1 MKKSLAITIIS
12 ILAVAAIALGVLYYT
27 NNDQKTKEIANLNEN
42 VAQRDGQIDTLNK
55 LVETKNN
62 EIGSLSADVADKAG
76 QIETL
81 NADVEDKAG
90 QIEKLNADIAD
101 KAGQIETLNADVADK
116 AGQIDALNADIAGKA
131 GQIETLN
138 ADVADK
144 AGQIE
149 KLNADVA
156 DKAGQIETLNAD
168 VADKAGQIET
178 LNADVAD
185 KTGQIEALNADVTD
199 KAGQIEALNADVA
212 DKAGQIETLNASV
225 ADKASQIEKMAS
237 DIAEK
242 DTQIT
247 GLKAS
252 VDEKEKKIEDL
263 NATISDQKKK
273 LDYDHMSEPDLNEVV
288 KQITPP
294 LEAFGYSVLIRN
306 FSKSSTPT
314 EQESNTTEQQFLA
327 DLNKGLEDRWML
339 SDNTQSDNFT
349 DQQQIEFYQTLV
361 NAELGYLSK
370 YTDLNFEDTVLA
382 DYAHTYIT
390 ALQDQFIAI
399 TEYYGKDD
407 ATYEQYWSN
416 AYQTRTQMLYWI
428 NRKYGL
434 NISDK
439 YKQTLNEML
448 ATGAYIDHYKS
459 VDNSIKTQLEA
470 IELNV
475 IDRNDYSITVQAPSI
490 KNDTAYG
497 IESLSVKILTYDAN
511 NNMLEDTYLN
521 SSSSIK
527 SGNKIDLGTGY
538 ISKQFDHY
546 ELHYEFYI
554 SGTISGQNYYDGFKG
569 NVTPKE
575 QFGWNG
581 SIIKNGKLAA
591 GQPIYIIENLIQG
604 WDYSKSWGQTLYVP
618 YLKFSVKNTGDKVGE
633 KVTIKVTFID
643 QAKNEVWNEK
653 TDYLIGSSDAPLQ
666 PGYSKKAFI
675 YSSVGYETVP
685 FTLPALTAEI
695 YINNTLIQTVE
706 IKK

>member
-90 QIEKLNADIAD
+90 QIEKLNADIAG

-116 AGQIDALNADIAGKA
+116 AGQIDELNADIAGKA

-156 DKAGQIETLNAD
+156 DKAGQIEALNAD

-178 LNADVAD
+178 LNADV
-185 KTGQIEALNADVTD
+185 TD
-199 KAGQIEALNADVA
+199 KAGQIETLNADVA
-212 DKAGQIETLNASV
+212 DKAGQIE
-225 ADKASQIEKMAS
+225 KMAS
-237 DIAEK
+237 DITEK
-242 DTQIT
+242 ETQIT
-247 GLKAS
+247 GLKTTI
-252 VDEKEKKIEDL
+252 DEKEKKIEDL
-263 NATISDQKKK
+263 NTTVSEQKKK
-273 LDYDHMSEPDLNEVV
+273 LDYAHMSEPDLNEVV

-306 FSKSSTPT
+306 FSKASTPT

-327 DLNKGLEDRWML
+327 DLNRGLADRWML
-339 SDNTQSDNFT
+339 SDNTQADNFT

-370 YTDLNFEDTVLA
+370 YTDLHFEDTVLA
-382 DYAHTYIT
+382 DYAHTYIN

-407 ATYEQYWSN
+407 AAYQHYWTS

-428 NRKYGL
+428 NRKYML
-434 NISDK
+434 EIRDK
-439 YKQTLNEML
+439 YKQT
-448 ATGAYIDHYKS
+448 
-459 VDNSIKTQLEA
+459 
-470 IELNV
+470 
-475 IDRNDYSITVQAPSI
+475 
-490 KNDTAYG
+490 
-497 IESLSVKILTYDAN
+497 
-511 NNMLEDTYLN
+511 
-521 SSSSIK
+521 
-527 SGNKIDLGTGY
+527 
-538 ISKQFDHY
+538 
-546 ELHYEFYI
+546 
-554 SGTISGQNYYDGFKG
+554 QN
-569 NVTPKE
+569 
-575 QFGWNG
+575 
-581 SIIKNGKLAA
+581 
-591 GQPIYIIENLIQG
+591 
-604 WDYSKSWGQTLYVP
+604 
-618 YLKFSVKNTGDKVGE
+618 
-633 KVTIKVTFID
+633 
-643 QAKNEVWNEK
+643 
-653 TDYLIGSSDAPLQ
+653 
-666 PGYSKKAFI
+666 
-675 YSSVGYETVP
+675 
-685 FTLPALTAEI
+685 
-695 YINNTLIQTVE
+695 
-706 IKK
+706 